1 MKSMF
6 ERSFLVILAL
16 VAVGVPKF
24 SAARMEGCP
33 QCKTDKTEITQLIK
47 QADRLHAEFKPREG
61 AAELQKVLQ
70 VEPRNVEAL
79 AKLSRAHIDIGDSIP
94 ESDADWKERRIRE
107 YRQAEIYARQ
117 AIKAD
122 PDSTWGYFYV
132 AASLGTMAGILP
144 IAKQIEMAEEIR
156 RATEKAIALDP
167 QNGFAYHI
175 YGVWHRRMAEI
186 GQPRR
191 MAVSLWYGRAL
202 PTGDLDKSVE
212 FLKKAVSINPNVIVS
227 RLELAR
233 SHAAREEWPAAR
245 AQLKMVAELPVKYSD
260 DARHK
265 QKALELFEEIK
276 NH

>member
-1 MKSMF
+1 MTVMF
-6 ERSFLVILAL
+6 ERSFLVTLAL
-16 VAVGVPKF
+16 IVIIAPKF

-79 AKLSRAHIDIGDSIP
+79 AKLSRAHIDIGDAIP
-94 ESDADWKERRIRE
+94 KTYPDWKEWRIQE
-107 YRQAEIYARQ
+107 YRKAESYARQ

-132 AASLGTMAGILP
+132 AASLGTIAEVLP
-144 IAKQIEMAEEIR
+144 VAKQIEMAEEIR
-156 RATEKAIALDP
+156 HATEKAIALDP
-167 QNGFAYHI
+167 RNGFAYHI

-186 GQPRR
+186 GETRR
-191 MAVSLWYGRAL
+191 VAVSLWYGRSL
-202 PTGDLDKSVE
+202 PKGDLDKSVE

-233 SHAAREEWPAAR
+233 SYAAREEWSEAR
-245 AQLKMVAELPVKYSD
+245 AQLKTVAELAVKYSD
-260 DARHK
+260 DVQHK

-276 NH
+276 DH